1 MKRETLYK
9 HLRAVVLF
17 YKKRKTIE
25 QIATAL
31 GYKPLYV
38 RKVLNSKPM
47 KPYIMQLTD
56 GFIEKAR
63 GHFDV
68 MIAAMQAEE
77 YTKNKSK

>member
-1 MKRETLYK
+1 MKRQTLFR
-9 HLRAVVLF
+9 HLRVVVLF
-17 YKKRKTIE
+17 YKKRSTIE
-25 QIATAL
+25 EIADRL
-31 GYKPLYV
+31 GYKTLYV

-77 YTKNKSK
+77 YTENKSK